1 MLRITEGNH
10 FRGFAP
16 HPPFIPRRRGRGLHR
31 SALSPGD
38 RRGVPAVQCTLVHVG
53 AWHAVEQPTLE
64 TNKGARS
71 LLEVNELVR
80 DDHPQARTRL
90 VERRCIGV
98 LKVRA
103 FSATNPHDHPPI
115 GTIFDQIPN
124 RIGGLAQGKDLT
136 DLRLQR
142 TLLQIPKDRL
152 IS

>member
-1 MLRITEGNH
+1 MLYS
-10 FRGFAP
+10 FLLSSLAS
-16 HPPFIPRRRGRGLHR
+16 R
-31 SALSPGD
+31 SAVLL
-38 RRGVPAVQCTLVHVG
+38 RRLRMSLPRIVG
-53 AWHAVEQPTLE
+53 AWHAVEQPLE

-80 DDHPQARTRL
+80 ERPSPQARTRL
-90 VERRCIGV
+90 AERRCIGV
-98 LKVRA
+98 PKVRA
-103 FSATNPHDHPPI
+103 FLATKPHDHPPI

>member
-1 MLRITEGNH
+1 MTLEQLGNVPRRFFYGPGINNFDLTLTKMLRITEGNH

-80 DDHPQARTRL
+80 DDHHLRQGHDSPSAGALAFPRYARSQRRTRMTT
-90 VERRCIGV
+90 R
-98 LKVRA
+98 
-103 FSATNPHDHPPI
+103 P
-115 GTIFDQIPN
+115 
-124 RIGGLAQGKDLT
+124 
-136 DLRLQR
+136 
-142 TLLQIPKDRL
+142 
-152 IS
+152 

>member
-1 MLRITEGNH
+1 MNLSQFELEGQENLNRH
-10 FRGFAP
+10 EGVRFWPCATVP
-16 HPPFIPRRRGRGLHR
+16 AVLPR
-31 SALSPGD
+31 PGGI
-38 RRGVPAVQCTLVHVG
+38 RAAVQCTLVHVG
-53 AWHAVEQPTLE
+53 AWHAVEQPPLE